1 MTSHFFD
8 RPRVNWE
15 PSLKPE
21 HDERLP
27 MISHK
32 FDSPDYHFPVFA
44 FSFRPFVTRSRARHP
59 KHSLRKPGA
68 GHGELRSRGADLV
81 EVFSHQV
88 HIGGSDVFLQSVQLR
103 GARNRNDPGLLR
115 QQPRERDLRR
125 RNIFASRNIA
135 EQIDERQIRLA
146 GLGRKTW
153 NEIPEVGTLEAG
165 ILVDFP
171 GEETRA
177 ERAEGDEA
185 NPKLLARRKN
195 LR

>member
-1 MTSHFFD
+1 LSSHFH
-8 RPRVNWE
+8 V
-15 PSLKPE
+15 
-21 HDERLP
+21 
-27 MISHK
+27 
-32 FDSPDYHFPVFA
+32 
-44 FSFRPFVTRSRARHP
+44 
-59 KHSLRKPGA
+59 
-68 GHGELRSRGADLV
+68 
-81 EVFSHQV
+81 
-88 HIGGSDVFLQSVQLR
+88 GGSDVFLQSVQLR

-115 QQPRERDLRR
+115 QQSRERDLRR

-153 NEIPEVGTLEAG
+153 NEIPEVGTPEAG

-195 LR
+195 LRLGLAHPQRVLALNGGHGLHRVCAADCFRRCLGQAEVSHLSLMNELFYSTGNFLDWNLGINPVLVK